1 MTPIWVNITLSR
13 KELLATEVKAAY
25 HNRLTIKSGMS
36 QAHNARWQKSDLDSE
51 QTQAKSRVFLLLEL
65 LLGEN
70 ASVDLANA
78 SSTGQGHRHVQLIA
92 DDFNRLGDTG
102 LPASA

>member
-1 MTPIWVNITLSR
+1 
-13 KELLATEVKAAY
+13 
-25 HNRLTIKSGMS
+25 
-36 QAHNARWQKSDLDSE
+36 
-51 QTQAKSRVFLLLEL
+51 LEL

-78 SSTGQGHRHVQLIA
+78 SSASQSHRHVQLIA

-102 LPASA
+102 LPACAQPVDVGSSDHARARAIRKCAEHILPRTNATIKNNFRLSLHGVNDPTQL

>member
-51 QTQAKSRVFLLLEL
+51 QT
-65 LLGEN
+65 
-70 ASVDLANA
+70 
-78 SSTGQGHRHVQLIA
+78 
-92 DDFNRLGDTG
+92 
-102 LPASA
+102 